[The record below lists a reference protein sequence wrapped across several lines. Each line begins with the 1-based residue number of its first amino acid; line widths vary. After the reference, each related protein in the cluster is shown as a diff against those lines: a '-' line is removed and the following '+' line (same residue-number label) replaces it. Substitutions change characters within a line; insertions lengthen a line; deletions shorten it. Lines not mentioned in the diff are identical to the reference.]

1 MVITKFKKKPLDYQ
15 LKVGDFYICP
25 FTSEE
30 RIWLGDHGV
39 RRYDS
44 IDTSDDVKKCAKRLF
59 KLKQYKDAHKKAAD
73 ILLAN

>member
-1 MVITKFKKKPLDYQ
+1 MVITKFKKMPLDFQ
-15 LKVGDFYICP
+15 LSIGDFYMCP

-39 RRYDS
+39 RRYVP
-44 IDTSDDVKKCAKRLF
+44 IETSDDVRKCAKQLF
-59 KLKQYKDAHKKAAD
+59 KLKQYKDAHKKASV